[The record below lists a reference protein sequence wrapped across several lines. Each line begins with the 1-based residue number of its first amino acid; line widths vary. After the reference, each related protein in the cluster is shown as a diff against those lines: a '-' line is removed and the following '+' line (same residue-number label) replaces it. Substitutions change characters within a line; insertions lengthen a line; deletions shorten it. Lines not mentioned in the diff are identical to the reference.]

1 MPAGR
6 AQRKCGHPDHRP
18 RSCVNQFIDRPIQ
31 RLVEVRYSISG
42 AGVGDD
48 GMKRR
53 EFITLIGGAATGW
66 PLAVRAQQGGHVR
79 RIGVLMGYAE
89 NDPETATRL
98 EALRERLEK
107 RGWSENRNI
116 KIEVRFGAGRSDQY
130 QTFANELVALQPDV
144 IVAHT
149 TPIAAA
155 LQRATRTIPIVFV
168 NVSDPIGSG
177 FIASLARPEGNL
189 TGVLHYEPGI
199 VGKWLALLKEIAPN
213 LGRVAVVANPQTTP
227 YDYFLKAA
235 QAAAPSLAIELISS
249 PVGSSN
255 DIERVIESF
264 ATQPNIGMLLPADST
279 TVVHRD
285 LIIAGAA
292 RHRLP
297 TVYAFDYF
305 VKAGGLIAYGT
316 DQIEMFRQVGSYVD
330 RILRGD
336 KPTDLPVQAPTRYET
351 SINLITAK
359 SLGLKIPNSLLV
371 AADEVI
377 E

>member
-1 MPAGR
+1 
-6 AQRKCGHPDHRP
+6 
-18 RSCVNQFIDRPIQ
+18 
-31 RLVEVRYSISG
+31 
-42 AGVGDD
+42 
-48 GMKRR
+48 
-53 EFITLIGGAATGW
+53 
-66 PLAVRAQQGGHVR
+66 
-79 RIGVLMGYAE
+79 VLMGYAE

-130 QTFANELVALQPDV
+130 QTFANELVSLQPDV

-316 DQIEMFRQVGSYVD
+316 DQVEMFRQVGSYVD